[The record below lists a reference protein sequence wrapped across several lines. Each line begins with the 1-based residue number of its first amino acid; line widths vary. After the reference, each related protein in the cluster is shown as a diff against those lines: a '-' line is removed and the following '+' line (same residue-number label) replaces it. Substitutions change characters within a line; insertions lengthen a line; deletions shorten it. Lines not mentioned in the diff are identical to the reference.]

1 MQICGRLQLQPRS
14 EEDSNMGLSVRSMIR
29 YVVHILHY
37 SSHEKD
43 ICEKI
48 LIGKAKTIRNNY
60 NA

>member
-1 MQICGRLQLQPRS
+1 
-14 EEDSNMGLSVRSMIR
+14 MGLSVRSMIR